1 MTILIVK
8 QNLELLIN
16 NIQSS
21 YKNWDGD
28 LIDLTDYDKD
38 SACYSFLLQMDSW
51 LDDVLPPCIIDQKS
65 FLDKLYHDLESDAC
79 SILLKNAIYLH
90 LEPTLSDLVQEAY
103 DCVNNIQ
110 PEPFAGYE
118 RGE

>member
-1 MTILIVK
+1 MTIRAAEE
-8 QNLELLIN
+8 NLELLVS

-21 YKNWDGD
+21 YEDWDGD
-28 LIDLTDYDKD
+28 LIDLSDYHKD
-38 SACYSFLLQMDSW
+38 AACYSFLLEMDSW
-51 LDDVLPPCIIDQKS
+51 LDDLLPPCIIDQKS

-103 DCVNNIQ
+103 DCVNNI
-110 PEPFAGYE
+110 PPVSFAGYA